1 MHETLPF
8 LFVIVILILL
18 LNMLAKKISVAYPI
32 IIVIAGLLM
41 SLIPSV
47 PKLKLDPDWVFFVI
61 LPPLLYEAAW
71 SISFKG
77 LKKWYRMIGSF
88 SFLVV
93 FFTAT
98 VVAIFANHFIPGFS
112 LALGFLLGGIVS
124 PPDAVSAGAIMR
136 FVKIPKTT
144 STILEGESLFN
155 DASSLIIF
163 RFAMIEEVYDL

>member
-18 LNMLAKKISVAYPI
+18 LNMLAKNQCGLSYPHCYCRTMLI
-32 IIVIAGLLM
+32 

-136 FVKIPKTT
+136 FRK
-144 STILEGESLFN
+144 
-155 DASSLIIF
+155 F
-163 RFAMIEEVYDL
+163 RRLHRQF